1 MSLPRTLLRTPRTI
15 ACIGRNYA
23 DHVKEL
29 NNTAPTTPFYFLKPP
44 GALLHPGAGPVLSP
58 HGVNLHYEVELAA
71 VMGRTADDLAPEHAL
86 DAVKGWCVAIDMT
99 ARNYQEAAKASGL
112 PWTLCKGFK
121 TFLPVSRFIPK
132 ALLPDPQNAELY
144 LSVNGE
150 MRQQDSTALMLFGVP
165 RLLQHVTSVAP
176 LYEDDLVLTGTP
188 KGVGKVVAGDVMRAG
203 IRVDGREI
211 EEGRI
216 EVTVE
221 DRVGGFGA
229 VHEGA
234 PTEGGGSTWSWT

>member
-1 MSLPRTLLRTPRTI
+1 TI

-23 DHVKEL
+23 DHIKEL
-29 NNTAPTTPFYFLKPP
+29 NNTTPSVPFFFLKPP
-44 GALLHPGAGPVLSP
+44 GTLLHPNAGPVLCP
-58 HGVNLHYEVELAA
+58 RGVDLHYEVELAA
-71 VMGRTADDLAPEHAL
+71 VIGREADDLTAENAL
-86 DAVKGWCVAIDMT
+86 DAVKGWCVGIDMT
-99 ARNYQEAAKASGL
+99 ARNYQETAKSKRL

-121 TFLPVSRFIPK
+121 TFLPVSGFIPK
-132 ALLPDPQNAELY
+132 SLIPNAQDAELY

-150 MRQQDSTALMLFGVP
+150 VRQQDSTALMLFGVP
-165 RLLQHVTSVAP
+165 KLLQHVTGVTT

-203 IRVDGREI
+203 IRVGGREI

-216 EVTVE
+216 EVRVE

-229 VHEGA
+229 
-234 PTEGGGSTWSWT
+234 